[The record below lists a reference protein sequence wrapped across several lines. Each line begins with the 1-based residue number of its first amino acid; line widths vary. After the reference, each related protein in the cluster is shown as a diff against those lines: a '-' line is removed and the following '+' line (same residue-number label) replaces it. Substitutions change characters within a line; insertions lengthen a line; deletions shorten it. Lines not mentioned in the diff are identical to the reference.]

1 MRTWL
6 IAAMVL
12 AVLVMAVTLRAP
24 QAPAGGTRPSD
35 GFTLHIDAKMHFPGK
50 PEMIAHHWCKAVA
63 ANLTE
68 CQLYDGDGPDAR
80 LVGVEM
86 VVPGITYESFTP
98 AEKALWHYH
107 RTEIPKVS
115 ATLPGLSAEEANKI
129 VQSLLETYGK
139 IYLLWDPSRLQM
151 PTGNPSVTV
160 LPK

>member
-1 MRTWL
+1 
-6 IAAMVL
+6 
-12 AVLVMAVTLRAP
+12 
-24 QAPAGGTRPSD
+24 
-35 GFTLHIDAKMHFPGK
+35 
-50 PEMIAHHWCKAVA
+50 
-63 ANLTE
+63 
-68 CQLYDGDGPDAR
+68 
-80 LVGVEM
+80 M

>member
-1 MRTWL
+1 MKTWL
-6 IAAMVL
+6 FAATVL
-12 AVLVMAVTLRAP
+12 AVLVIAVTLRAP
-24 QAPAGGTRPSD
+24 QAPAGETRPTD

-63 ANLTE
+63 GGLTE
-68 CQLYDGDGPDAR
+68 CQLYDSDGPDAQ
-80 LVGVEM
+80 LVGVEV
-86 VVPGITYESFTP
+86 VVPGMTYESFTP

-139 IYLLWDPSRLQM
+139 IYLLWDPSRSQLPIGQ
-151 PTGNPSVTV
+151 PSVTV
-160 LPK
+160 LK